1 MDEHLFHKVEVCDC
15 QNVLFVCGEECEE
28 EKHRVN
34 IRVCRCEEPGPGRG
48 MKKNKLSTTNKV
60 SVKIGWDEYENR
72 EIASEKE
79 NRQRLQQ
86 RHKDRQRRLGG
97 RVVYDL

>member
-1 MDEHLFHKVEVCDC
+1 
-15 QNVLFVCGEECEE
+15 
-28 EKHRVN
+28 
-34 IRVCRCEEPGPGRG
+34 
-48 MKKNKLSTTNKV
+48 TTNKS

-97 RVVYDL
+97 RVVYEL